1 MYGPGVGHPAT
12 SQSMPN
18 LRARQPLWIAIMVV
32 FGLALV
38 GGGIAF
44 IVFKVREADPGADAC
59 DRIEQL
65 AKRSEFDAGLAET
78 VVARIVRLDE
88 TLVREDM
95 TGAEPVKIHAT
106 GRAARCHEAMKV
118 LDDAMRAGKYEKLV
132 ACIAKATS
140 VPIASGC
147 LDDVGI

>member
-1 MYGPGVGHPAT
+1 VYGPGVDHPAA
-12 SQSMPN
+12 SQSLPS

-32 FGLALV
+32 FVLALV
-38 GGGIAF
+38 GGGIAL
-44 IVFKVREADPGADAC
+44 IVFKLRASDPGGDAC
-59 DRIEQL
+59 DRIERL
-65 AKRSEFDAGLAET
+65 AQRSDYDAGLAET

-88 TLVREDM
+88 SLTRTDL

-118 LDDAMRAGKYEKLV
+118 LDEAMRAGKYEKLV

-140 VPIASGC
+140 IAVASTC
-147 LDDVGI
+147 LDDFGI